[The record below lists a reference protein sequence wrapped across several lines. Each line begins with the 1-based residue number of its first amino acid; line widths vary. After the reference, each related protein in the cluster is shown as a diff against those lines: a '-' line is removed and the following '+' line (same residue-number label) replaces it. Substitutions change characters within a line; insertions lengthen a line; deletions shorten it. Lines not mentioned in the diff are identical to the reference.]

1 MLEVGFSRVTIT
13 PPLGTPLG
21 GYENRKKGA
30 QGIHDEVSARC
41 MLFKDCT
48 TNMYI
53 ALIVCDL
60 LWITEEIGTDIGKI
74 AEKLTRGI
82 VKQENV
88 ILHAIHTHSSQRI
101 VGGLDFFYKKV
112 QKPHNIDKGWYVEHG
127 VPYLKRV
134 IASSVYGALQD
145 LQPTVIKANV
155 STTDVGHNRRY
166 EDPAS
171 QVVDRDL
178 ISFVFLKEDGKIKG
192 DNVRAIF
199 YNLANHCVALG
210 EENYLISQDWP
221 HYTNRILKSTFQ
233 LPWNSQLIFGQGTA
247 GNINPWNCIFD
258 QEIRER
264 FEAEKV
270 GQQTAVDIIRSLRPE
285 DLSLMVHPQEANS
298 VLKLIA
304 KKIRVEIT
312 DPAKIEMFQGFNLS
326 SMGYRAEENRH
337 YLEISLFLIR
347 INNIVIACV
356 PGEPFSEFGIAIK
369 QEIRVS
375 NDKFIP
381 LVLELTMGASG
392 YIIPRKS
399 YYETKGY
406 EETLAASAETGYE
419 IIRAFQDMLTEL

>member
-21 GYENRKKGA
+21 GYENRKKNA

-41 MLFKDCT
+41 MLFKDT
-48 TNMYI
+48 ATDLHI

-60 LWITEEIGTDIGKI
+60 LWITEEIATDIGQI

-112 QKPHNIDKGWYVEHG
+112 KKPHNIDKGWYVKHG

-134 IASSVYGALQD
+134 IAGSVYGALHN
-145 LQPTVIKANV
+145 LQPTVIKANK
-155 STTDVGHNRRY
+155 TTTEVGHNRRY

-171 QVVDRDL
+171 QIVDRDL
-178 ISFVFLKEDGKIKG
+178 ISIVFLKEDGRIKG
-192 DNVRAIF
+192 ENVRAIF

-233 LPWNSQLIFGQGTA
+233 LPWNSLLIFGQGTA

-258 QEIRER
+258 QEVRER
-264 FEAEKV
+264 YEAERV
-270 GQQTAVDIIRSLRPE
+270 GQQSAADVIRSLRNE
-285 DLSLMVHPQEANS
+285 DLSLIARPQDSDS
-298 VLKLIA
+298 VLKLVA

-312 DPAKIEMFQGFNLS
+312 DPAKIEMFQGFNLTV
-326 SMGYRAEENRH
+326 MGYRVEENKH
-337 YLEISLFLIR
+337 YLEIPLYLIR
-347 INNIVIACV
+347 INSIVIACV
-356 PGEPFSEFGIAIK
+356 PGEPFSEFGITIK
-369 QEIRVS
+369 KEIRDF
-375 NDKFIP
+375 NDKFLP

-392 YIIPRKS
+392 YIIPRDS
-399 YYETKGY
+399 YYKTKGY
-406 EETLAASAETGYE
+406 EESLAASAETGYE
-419 IIRAFQDMLTEL
+419 IVKAFKNMLTEL